1 MPLQLHLLLSFA
13 RQEVESRSA
22 RNIVDEIEWQV
33 NKLGVREISISDD
46 NFTLDK
52 KRAEDVCEMIIRRG
66 IKVKIQLMNGI
77 RADRVDKSLLKKMK
91 QAGVWLIAVAPET
104 GSEETL
110 KKIKKGMTLN
120 HPKNVVKWC
129 KELGIATY
137 AFFMIGFPWESEKD
151 VRQTIEFAEKLD
163 ADFNQFSRVLPFEGT
178 ELAAMTGKIECT
190 DKDTGLFYGNKKY
203 KQQKLT
209 DEQTGRLIREAY
221 RRCYLNPRKML
232 RIFRIL
238 SLKNLYRLAKYAF
251 KTGSM

>member
-1 MPLQLHLLLSFA
+1 
-13 RQEVESRSA
+13 
-22 RNIVDEIEWQV
+22 
-33 NKLGVREISISDD
+33 
-46 NFTLDK
+46 
-52 KRAEDVCEMIIRRG
+52 
-66 IKVKIQLMNGI
+66 
-77 RADRVDKSLLKKMK
+77 MK

-110 KKIKKGMTLN
+110 KKIKKGMTLS

-129 KELGIATY
+129 KELGIDTY
-137 AFFMIGFPWESEKD
+137 AFFMVGFPWESEED
-151 VRQTIEFAEKLD
+151 VRQTIKFAEELN

-178 ELAAMTGKIECT
+178 ELAKIIGTKCSI
-190 DKDTGLFYGNKKY
+190 DKDAGLFYGQKKY